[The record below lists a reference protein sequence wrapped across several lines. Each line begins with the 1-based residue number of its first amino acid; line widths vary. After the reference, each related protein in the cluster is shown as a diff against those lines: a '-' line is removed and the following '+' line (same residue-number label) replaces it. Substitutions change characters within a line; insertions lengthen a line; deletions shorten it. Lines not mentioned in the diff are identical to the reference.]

1 MNEQELFALIDSL
14 TKGQGQMSKT
24 PMGREALF
32 MTDPNVG
39 VGSPENIDIQELL
52 RGMTDPNSA
61 IRSQFSS
68 ALGRNK
74 LQRDV
79 GESKSI
85 DDIINQSDMAEFLS
99 KAMSDK
105 TNVDSSEIPIDNLD
119 DKSNYYDR
127 GFTRAET
134 EKLKALKEQR
144 RKDKLRFG
152 YQFRDSPLHIIN
164 NFFGSEEK
172 DEELILEERGR
183 K

>member
-14 TKGQGQMSKT
+14 TKGQGEMSKT
-24 PMGREALF
+24 PMGREVLF
-32 MTDPNVG
+32 MTDPNIG
-39 VGSPENIDIQELL
+39 VGAPENIDIQELI
-52 RGMTDPNSA
+52 RGMIDPKSP

-74 LQRDV
+74 LQKDV

-85 DDIINQSDMAEFLS
+85 DDIINQSNIAEFLS

-105 TNVDSSEIPIDNLD
+105 TNVDSSEIPIDDLD
-119 DKSNYYDR
+119 DKSNYYDK
-127 GFTRAET
+127 GFTREET

-144 RKDKLRFG
+144 RKDKLQFG
-152 YQFRDSPLHIIN
+152 YQFRNSPLHIID

>member
-1 MNEQELFALIDSL
+1 MNDKDLFALIDSL

-85 DDIINQSDMAEFLS
+85 DDIINQSDMVEFLS
-99 KAMSDK
+99 KAMADK
-105 TNVDSSEIPIDNLD
+105 TNVDSSEMPMGADITKYSSDDPLD
-119 DKSNYYDR
+119 LLFKMQNN
-127 GFTRAET
+127 
-134 EKLKALKEQR
+134 QR
-144 RKDKLRFG
+144 REPSNIEGLMK
-152 YQFRDSPLHIIN
+152 
-164 NFFGSEEK
+164 
-172 DEELILEERGR
+172 ILEDLSKAKPRTS
-183 K
+183 

>member
-1 MNEQELFALIDSL
+1 MNEQKLFALIDSL

-85 DDIINQSDMAEFLS
+85 DDIIKQSDMFEFLS
-99 KAMSDK
+99 KAMADK
-105 TNVDSSEIPIDNLD
+105 TNVDSSETPIDDLD

-134 EKLKALKEQR
+134 IKLKALREQR
-144 RKDKLRFG
+144 RKDKKQLG
-152 YQFRDSPLHIIN
+152 YIYKDSPSHIIN
-164 NFFGSEEK
+164 NFFGSQEK
-172 DEELILEERGR
+172 DEELILKERKR

>member
-1 MNEQELFALIDSL
+1 MDDKLFALIDSL

-52 RGMTDPNSA
+52 RGMIDPKSP

-74 LQRDV
+74 LQKDI

-85 DDIINQSDMAEFLS
+85 DDIIAQASMAEFLS
-99 KAMSDK
+99 KAIAEN
-105 TNVDSSEIPIDNLD
+105 TNVDVSQMPMNPDRLRYSSDTIIDFLNSMGGYEMPTDEERMRTLP
-119 DKSNYYDR
+119 K
-127 GFTRAET
+127 
-134 EKLKALKEQR
+134 R
-144 RKDKLRFG
+144 RKDLVKPKTRQG
-152 YQFRDSPLHIIN
+152 
-164 NFFGSEEK
+164 
-172 DEELILEERGR
+172 
-183 K
+183 

>member
-1 MNEQELFALIDSL
+1 MNEQKLFALIDSL

-32 MTDPNVG
+32 MTDPNIG

-52 RGMTDPNSA
+52 RGMIDPKSP

-85 DDIINQSDMAEFLS
+85 DDIIKQSDMFEFLS
-99 KAMSDK
+99 KAMADK
-105 TNVDSSEIPIDNLD
+105 TNIDVSQMPMNPDRLRYSSDTIIDFLNSMGGYEMPTDEERRRTLP
-119 DKSNYYDR
+119 K
-127 GFTRAET
+127 
-134 EKLKALKEQR
+134 R
-144 RKDKLRFG
+144 RKDLVKPKTKQG
-152 YQFRDSPLHIIN
+152 
-164 NFFGSEEK
+164 
-172 DEELILEERGR
+172 
-183 K
+183 

>member
-1 MNEQELFALIDSL
+1 MNEQKLFALIDSL

-52 RGMTDPNSA
+52 RGMIDPKSP

-85 DDIINQSDMAEFLS
+85 DDIINQSDMFEFLS
-99 KAMSDK
+99 KAMADK
-105 TNVDSSEIPIDNLD
+105 TNIDVSQMPMNPDRLRYSSDTIIDFLNSMGGYEMPTDEERRRTLP
-119 DKSNYYDR
+119 K
-127 GFTRAET
+127 
-134 EKLKALKEQR
+134 R
-144 RKDKLRFG
+144 RKDLVKPKTKQG
-152 YQFRDSPLHIIN
+152 
-164 NFFGSEEK
+164 
-172 DEELILEERGR
+172 
-183 K
+183 

>member
-1 MNEQELFALIDSL
+1 MNEQKLFALIDSL

-32 MTDPNVG
+32 MTDPNIG

-52 RGMTDPNSA
+52 RGMIDPKSP

-85 DDIINQSDMAEFLS
+85 DDIINQSDMFEFLS
-99 KAMSDK
+99 KAMADK
-105 TNVDSSEIPIDNLD
+105 TNIDVSQMPMNPDRLRYSSDTIIDFLNSMGGYEMPTDEERRRTLP
-119 DKSNYYDR
+119 K
-127 GFTRAET
+127 
-134 EKLKALKEQR
+134 R
-144 RKDKLRFG
+144 RKDLVKPKTKQG
-152 YQFRDSPLHIIN
+152 
-164 NFFGSEEK
+164 
-172 DEELILEERGR
+172 
-183 K
+183 

>member
-1 MNEQELFALIDSL
+1 MNEQKLFALIDSL

-32 MTDPNVG
+32 MTDPNIG

-52 RGMTDPNSA
+52 RGMTDPKSA

-85 DDIINQSDMAEFLS
+85 DDIINQSDMFEFLS
-99 KAMSDK
+99 KAMADK
-105 TNVDSSEIPIDNLD
+105 TNIDVSQMPMNPDRLRYSSDTIIDFLNSMGGYEMPTDEERRRTLP
-119 DKSNYYDR
+119 K
-127 GFTRAET
+127 
-134 EKLKALKEQR
+134 R
-144 RKDKLRFG
+144 RKDLVKPKTKQG
-152 YQFRDSPLHIIN
+152 
-164 NFFGSEEK
+164 
-172 DEELILEERGR
+172 
-183 K
+183 

>member
-14 TKGQGQMSKT
+14 TKGQGEMSKT
-24 PMGREALF
+24 PMGREVLF
-32 MTDPNVG
+32 MTDPNIG
-39 VGSPENIDIQELL
+39 VGAPENIDIQELI
-52 RGMTDPNSA
+52 RGMIDPKSP

-74 LQRDV
+74 LQKDV

-85 DDIINQSDMAEFLS
+85 DDIIKQSNIAEFLS

-105 TNVDSSEIPIDNLD
+105 TNVDSSGIPIDDLD

-134 EKLKALKEQR
+134 KKLKALKEQR
-144 RKDKLRFG
+144 RKDKLQFG
-152 YQFRDSPLHIIN
+152 YQFRNSPLHIID

>member
-1 MNEQELFALIDSL
+1 MNEQKLFALIDSL

-52 RGMTDPNSA
+52 RGMTNPESA

-74 LQRDV
+74 LQRDA

-85 DDIINQSDMAEFLS
+85 DDIIKQSDMFEFLS
-99 KAMSDK
+99 KAMADK
-105 TNVDSSEIPIDNLD
+105 TNIDVSQMPMNPDRLRYSSDTIIDFLNSMGGYEMPTDEERRRTLP
-119 DKSNYYDR
+119 K
-127 GFTRAET
+127 
-134 EKLKALKEQR
+134 R
-144 RKDKLRFG
+144 RKDLVKPKTKQG
-152 YQFRDSPLHIIN
+152 
-164 NFFGSEEK
+164 
-172 DEELILEERGR
+172 
-183 K
+183 

>member
-1 MNEQELFALIDSL
+1 MNEQKLFALIDSL

-24 PMGREALF
+24 PMGREVLF

-52 RGMTDPNSA
+52 RGMTNPESA

-85 DDIINQSDMAEFLS
+85 DDIITQANMAEFLS
-99 KAMSDK
+99 KSMADK
-105 TNVDSSEIPIDNLD
+105 TNVDSSQMPTKTDMTKYSSDDPIDLLF
-119 DKSNYYDR
+119 KMRSN
-127 GFTRAET
+127 
-134 EKLKALKEQR
+134 EKIAPKK
-144 RKDKLRFG
+144 
-152 YQFRDSPLHIIN
+152 RDMN
-164 NFFGSEEK
+164 
-172 DEELILEERGR
+172 EELNTFIRILNDLKRAKPREG
-183 K
+183 